1 MDMPKIVSIG
11 AQLHSAPKPNVR
23 IAWLQGVTLAWMV
36 VELSVSGY
44 AAATAHSPAM
54 LAFSADSFVEL
65 LSALVVLLQWVPRL
79 KISERKTAR
88 IAAAL
93 LFCLAAVVA
102 VTAIATFVLRLRP
115 ETSLAGVSIT
125 LAALVVMPVLAWLKR
140 RDARRLGNAALAAD
154 AVQSATCAY
163 LALIALIGVAV
174 NAIFHLWWFDSAAGL
189 VSVPLL
195 VKEGRSAWRGHTCTC
210 C

>member
-1 MDMPKIVSIG
+1 MPKIASIG

-36 VELSVSGY
+36 VELGVSGY
-44 AAATAHSPAM
+44 AAAAARSPAM
-54 LAFSADSFVEL
+54 LAFSSDSFVEL
-65 LSALVVLLQWVPRL
+65 LSALLVLLQWVPKL
-79 KISERKTAR
+79 KISERKTAW

-93 LFCLAAVVA
+93 LFCLAVVVA
-102 VTAIATFVLRLRP
+102 VTASATFVLRLRP

-189 VSVPLL
+189 LSVPLL